1 MNNNGDFDLVVLTL
15 YIIGITYTFN
25 RMVDSIADQ
34 MQVEFD
40 SKKTIAEQ
48 LKKQN
53 LEDKLE
59 ISFGLKGM
67 YPIDG
72 PDTLY
77 TLPISIKNKSG
88 KSDESDEPE
97 SFAIYVDW
105 DNSSIFGSDQ
115 RSRRVIRQSPDL
127 IRDLAVPQIPSLI
140 VPGNTLKELVTAED
154 VFKRD
159 KETGTYS
166 PGTPIINIPK
176 EKKYK
181 DFMARKLEFEFSLD
195 LVLRTSKIAYGIAQG
210 QNVPPVCII
219 NCPFT
224 IRKLP
229 WTYALPWNKKK

>member
-1 MNNNGDFDLVVLTL
+1 MNNNGDLDLIILTL
-15 YIIGITYTFN
+15 YLIGIIYTFN

-34 MQVEFD
+34 MQVLFN
-40 SKKTIAEQ
+40 KKTVGEQ

-53 LEDKLE
+53 LEEQME

-72 PDTLY
+72 SDTLY
-77 TLPISIKNKSG
+77 TLPISIKNKS
-88 KSDESDEPE
+88 ENL
-97 SFAIYVDW
+97 AIYVDW
-105 DNSSIFGSDQ
+105 DNSSIVGSDQ

-140 VPGNTLKELVTAED
+140 VPGKTLKESVTAED

-159 KETGTYS
+159 QESGTYS
-166 PGTPIINIPK
+166 PGTPIANIAK
-176 EKKYK
+176 LQKGKKDQKKMYN
-181 DFMARKLEFEFSLD
+181 DFMQRKHEFEFSLD
-195 LVLRTSKIAYGIAQG
+195 LVLRVSETAYGITQG
-210 QNVPPVCII
+210 QNIPPVCIV

>member
-1 MNNNGDFDLVVLTL
+1 MSNNGDLDLLVLTV

-34 MQVEFD
+34 MKVEFD
-40 SKKTIAEQ
+40 PKKTIADQ

-59 ISFGLKGM
+59 ISFSLKGM
-67 YPIDG
+67 YSIDE
-72 PDTLY
+72 PNTLS
-77 TLPISIKNKSG
+77 ISIKNKSE
-88 KSDESDEPE
+88 DL
-97 SFAIYVDW
+97 AVYVDW
-105 DNSSIFGSDQ
+105 DNSSIVGIDQ

-140 VPGNTLKELVTAED
+140 VPGKTLKESVTAED

-159 KETGTYS
+159 QETGTYS
-166 PGTPIINIPK
+166 PGTPIANIPGLQK
-176 EKKYK
+176 GGKPQKKQYS
-181 DFMARKLEFEFSLD
+181 DFMEGKLNFEFSLD
-195 LVLRTSKIAYGIAQG
+195 LVFRTADAAYGIVQG
-210 QNVPPVCII
+210 RNVPPICIV
-219 NCPFT
+219 NCPFS

>member
-1 MNNNGDFDLVVLTL
+1 MNNGDLDLVVLTL

-34 MQVEFD
+34 MKVEFD

-48 LKKQN
+48 LKTQN
-53 LEDKLE
+53 LEDQID

-67 YPIDG
+67 YPIDE
-72 PDTLY
+72 PNTLS
-77 TLPISIKNKSG
+77 ISIKNKS
-88 KSDESDEPE
+88 ENL
-97 SFAIYVDW
+97 AVYVDW
-105 DNSSIFGSDQ
+105 DNSSIVGIDK

-140 VPGNTLKELVTAED
+140 VPGKTLKESVTAED

-159 KETGTYS
+159 QETGTYS
-166 PGTPIINIPK
+166 PGTPIANIPGLSK
-176 EKKYK
+176 GKKDQK
-181 DFMARKLEFEFSLD
+181 KQFNDFMQRKLEFEFSLD
-195 LVLRTSKIAYGIAQG
+195 LVLRISETAYGVTQG
-210 QNVPPVCII
+210 QNIPPVCIL
-219 NCPFT
+219 NCPFV